1 MKILA
6 VDDEPFIL
14 EMIPLLAARVG
25 FPQVQTA
32 SSVDAALKLL
42 TNAEPEFDCLIF
54 DINMPEVDGI
64 ELCRLVRQLKAYRQT
79 PIIMLT
85 AMSDKQF
92 VDLAFQAG
100 ATDYATK
107 PFDITELGA
116 RLRLANDLLV
126 ARREA
131 EALRVASPEATKKP
145 NMLSD
150 ALEIV
155 GVPKLVDMVSLK
167 NYLKQ
172 LSRTGATASQVMAFG
187 VQQVENLHAKATSD
201 EFQYALREVASA
213 IGFILAPNLALM
225 AYSGNGTFLVVSYA
239 ATPLD
244 PEHIES
250 EVQYFLDERDLQ
262 YDDSTPMNFEVLAG
276 SAVRPISSSL
286 DDIERSI
293 ERAIARMIARSQAQ
307 KTMRMPPSI
316 R

>member
-6 VDDEPFIL
+6 VDDEPFIR

-32 SSVDAALKLL
+32 SSGSAALKLL
-42 TNAEPEFDCLIF
+42 ANAEPAFDCLIF
-54 DINMPEVDGI
+54 DINMPELDGI
-64 ELCRLVRQLKAYRQT
+64 ELCRLVRQLKLYRQT

-92 VDLAFQAG
+92 VELAFQAG

-107 PFDITELGA
+107 PFDITELGV

-131 EALRVASPEATKKP
+131 ESLRAASPEAAKRSIA
-145 NMLSD
+145 LSD
-150 ALEIV
+150 AQEIA
-155 GVPKLVDMVSLK
+155 GVPKLVDVVSLK

-172 LSRTGATASQVMAFG
+172 LSRTSATASQVMAFG
-187 VQQVENLHAKATSD
+187 MEKVENLHARATRE

-213 IGFILAPNLALM
+213 IGYIMAPNLALM
-225 AYSGNGTFLVVSYA
+225 AYSGYGTFLVVSNA
-239 ATPLD
+239 AAPLD
-244 PEHIES
+244 PEHIEG

-262 YDDSTPMNFEVLAG
+262 YDDATPMNFEVLAG
-276 SAVRPISSSL
+276 GAIRPISSSL
-286 DDIERSI
+286 EDIEGSI
-293 ERAIARMIARSQAQ
+293 GRAVARLTARSQAQ